1 MFCESILF
9 DDDIAEHSTIYD
21 ADAEAEADA
30 DANGDDVEAVPTP
43 AITPPSSGPKAKLS
57 CGEFVGVTNA
67 NVGDQADGSVV
78 IEPGACD

>member
-1 MFCESILF
+1 MF
-9 DDDIAEHSTIYD
+9 DDDMAEHSTIYD

-30 DANGDDVEAVPTP
+30 DADANGDEDVEAVPTP

-78 IEPGACD
+78 VKPGACD